1 LSVAD
6 VEATAARYQHWLDY
20 RVCERGTV
28 SADLGVG
35 WGAPRAAGRPYILMQ
50 AASAEP
56 VYLRFVEGA
65 PQPLFRPLT
74 TYGWAA
80 IELCVADT
88 LAVHARLLDSPFTVI
103 GPPRELDGLPTIF
116 PMQVLGPDG
125 EAVFLTQI
133 RGNLPEYD
141 LPRARTLVDRLFI
154 AVLGCS
160 DMRASAR
167 WFESALGIRT
177 GRELELIYTV
187 LSEALGLPRDQRQR
201 LATGVDGRDCFLELD
216 QYPPPAGRRPCAAQD
231 LPPGIALATLYHR
244 DLRQVGAAWITPPR
258 VHEGVLYGGQ
268 LAGTVRAPDGTLV
281 ELVQWPG
288 RVRLKLPRGPRQ
300 RAARIGDTAPG

>member
-1 LSVAD
+1 MNLLRAATLSVAD
-6 VEATAARYQHWLDY
+6 AEATAARYEHWLDY
-20 RVCERGTV
+20 RLCERGTV
-28 SADLGVG
+28 SADLAIG
-35 WGAPRAAGRPYILMQ
+35 WGAPRAAGRPCIVMQ

-65 PQPLFRPLT
+65 PQPGFRPLT

-88 LAVHARLLDSPFTVI
+88 LGVHARLLDSPFTVI

-133 RGNLPEYD
+133 RGDLPEYD
-141 LPRARTLVDRLFI
+141 LPRARTLIDRLFI

-160 DMRASAR
+160 DMRSSAH
-167 WFESALGIRT
+167 WFQSALGIRT

-187 LSEALGLPRDQRQR
+187 LSEALGLPRDQRHR

-216 QYPPPAGRRPCAAQD
+216 QYPPQAGPRPCAAQD

-244 DLRQVGAAWITPPR
+244 DLRQVGASWITPPR
-258 VHEGVLYGGQ
+258 AQNGLLYGGQ
-268 LAGTVRAPDGTLV
+268 PSGTVRTPEGTLV

-288 RVRLKLPRGPRQ
+288 
-300 RAARIGDTAPG
+300 